1 MKTIIR
7 KMFALAAVV
16 LFLVSTVGQTKVY
29 ASSDVEYFDF
39 EETVISIN
47 AGESKKIWF
56 RSDYNYTY
64 YVGNHSSNGTYCE
77 CSFSSGSQ
85 YITFHVGADE
95 TVKNVFFYFYVDDPK
110 LESTDVHD
118 NVEVY
123 VQNIATTYD
132 SLSVSIAGGK
142 TGTLSKSGN
151 TAILFNESG
160 VAMASF
166 SLTVGN
172 GNMATFGI
180 KGVVTNGSNYF
191 NLTAANSGYL
201 PVISESDKAVMIANG
216 YAGVCVNGVY
226 HNLQ

>member
-1 MKTIIR
+1 MKTMIKKAFSI
-7 KMFALAAVV
+7 ALMV
-16 LFLVSTVGQTKVY
+16 LLMVSAVGQTKVY
-29 ASSDVEYFDF
+29 AASDVEYFDF
-39 EETVISIN
+39 GETVMSIN

-56 RSDYNYTY
+56 RSDYNFTY
-64 YVGNHSSNGTYCE
+64 YVGTHSSSGTYCE

-85 YITFHVGADE
+85 YITFHIGADE
-95 TVKNVFFYFYVDDPK
+95 TVKNVFFYFYVDDSR
-110 LESTDVHD
+110 LENTDVHD

-123 VQNIATTYD
+123 VKNIATLYD
-132 SLSVSIAGGK
+132 SLSVGIAGGK
-142 TGTLSKSGN
+142 TGTLSKTGN
-151 TAILFNESG
+151 AAMLYNESG

-191 NLTAANSGYL
+191 DLAAANSGYL

-226 HNLQ
+226 HNWQ